1 MAMSGGGVTAGRVH
15 CASPGLGAV
24 LRLRPLGRPVLAQ
37 RAEGPLF
44 NTPADICS
52 LNTPPDTIVRASLRT
67 SDRRGASSEWRPL
80 PVNAM
85 VSLYPTIES

>member
-24 LRLRPLGRPVLAQ
+24 LVSGPSVAQCWHNAPRVPCSTPLRTFA
-37 RAEGPLF
+37 
-44 NTPADICS
+44 